1 MVYYILV
8 EINAVLKN
16 AELQWRQ
23 ERAPDEHIV
32 KSKHFKYNERK
43 NTRLTVTSCP
53 ALLILEMQDVFKQQ
67 EIYQLTLLCSTKPK
81 NFPKMSNASTVTLKL
96 SRPCPKIL
104 LYFSHIKFQCYRNS
118 VNR

>member
-43 NTRLTVTSCP
+43 NTRLTV
-53 ALLILEMQDVFKQQ
+53 
-67 EIYQLTLLCSTKPK
+67 Y
-81 NFPKMSNASTVTLKL
+81 KL
-96 SRPCPKIL
+96 SSS
-104 LYFSHIKFQCYRNS
+104 FNTRNA
-118 VNR
+118 RCI